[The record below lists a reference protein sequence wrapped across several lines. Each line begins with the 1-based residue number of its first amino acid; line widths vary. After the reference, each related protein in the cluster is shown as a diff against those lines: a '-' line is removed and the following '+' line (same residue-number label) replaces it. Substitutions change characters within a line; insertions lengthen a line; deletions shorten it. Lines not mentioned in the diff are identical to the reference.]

1 LFINPSAATNR
12 RLHHEETIMDIADK
26 VSDFAHE
33 AGDRIADAT
42 ETLGKKG
49 EQMMNAEE
57 RMMKNCRHCVRDRPI
72 GSLLVAAAAGFLLG
86 RLSS

>member
-1 LFINPSAATNR
+1 
-12 RLHHEETIMDIADK
+12 MDIADK
-26 VSDFAHE
+26 VSNFAHE
-33 AGDRIADAT
+33 AGDKIADAT

-57 RMMKNCRHCVRDRPI
+57 RMMKNCKHCIRDRPMTSI
-72 GSLLVAAAAGFLLG
+72 LIAAAAGFLLG